1 MELDAVKA
9 LALVT
14 NGHVGTGVGMGHQ
27 FKTLRH
33 LLHIVAVA
41 HPGNALGR
49 QALEQLAV
57 GSEIGLR
64 LAVLPGGIR
73 RSRRHPAAQIVSD
86 ELTAVAN
93 AQNGNPQLED
103 LRVRLRGRG
112 IVHTVGPTGKDNA
125 DGGHRL
131 DLRHRGGI
139 GPDLAVYAAFPD
151 PPGDELIILTS
162 EIEN

>member
-1 MELDAVKA
+1 M
-9 LALVT
+9 
-14 NGHVGTGVGMGHQ
+14 NHQ
-27 FKTLRH
+27 FKALRH

-41 HPGNALGR
+41 HPGNTLGR

-57 GSEIGLR
+57 GAEIGLR

-73 RSRRHPAAQIVSD
+73 RSRRHPAAQIVVD
-86 ELTAVAN
+86 ELTAVAD
-93 AQNGNPQLED
+93 AQNGDPQLED

-112 IVHTVGPTGKDNA
+112 IVHTVGPTSEDNA

-151 PPGDELIILTS
+151 RRAMS
-162 EIEN
+162 